1 MEYALEIEK
10 FDKKVLDK
18 SISRIYFGDA
28 FCQKLIPN
36 KKVLLETYKKVI
48 NEGLSFT
55 LNTPFLNDD
64 NINIELK
71 NIEYLCNYNKNFE
84 IIVND
89 YGLFYEIR
97 KNFPDIKL
105 NLGRLLT
112 KQKTDPNI
120 IKNDKK
126 ITSNDYIKKSLS
138 NILSKNKNIYKH
150 FKASVINDKI
160 YQEYLLKNNVNRFE
174 IEYLV
179 WDMNLSFN
187 KKFKITIYYPYAHI
201 TTTRNCGISNM
212 TYTKCNKTCNDIK
225 LEIKNPFHFFNY
237 FLIRNTV
244 YYNIENL
251 ITKKAI
257 KKYDNVDRIV
267 FNDINKY
274 KHFLYG
280 ATK

>member
-105 NLGRLLT
+105 SLGRLLT

-179 WDMNLSFN
+179 WDMDLSFN

-212 TYTKCNKTCNDIK
+212 TYTKCNNTCIDIK
-225 LEIKNPFHFFNY
+225 LE
-237 FLIRNTV
+237 T
-244 YYNIENL
+244 
-251 ITKKAI
+251 
-257 KKYDNVDRIV
+257 
-267 FNDINKY
+267 
-274 KHFLYG
+274 
-280 ATK
+280 